1 MSSYLDRD
9 LGKVLCLAVF
19 VSDHGF
25 GHGTR
30 ICAVIREIKKRTSC
44 TFEIFSGLPEW
55 FFKQNLGSDLS
66 FNYHEI
72 KSDVGLIQRGPFKH
86 SIKATIRSLDEF
98 LEFDSTEIIDAQ
110 NIISKMNCNA
120 VLADI
125 SPLGIHLAK
134 KLSIPSIL
142 VENFTWD
149 WIYQPYSERH
159 PEIRSIISFLS
170 EIYESVDLLI
180 QATPFCNKKKHGI
193 SIPPISR
200 SLKIKPHLVRSK
212 LNIPKESHM
221 FLMTTGGITQELQI
235 DSDCVEKMNCI
246 FLQSSDQKEIKRIGN
261 IIYLP
266 TKSPHHYPDLVNAS
280 DVVVGKVGY
289 GTLAECWAT
298 GTPLLGCYRE
308 DFRESSTLKAYAEK
322 NLISEEIT
330 MNAFEHMTWVEQAI
344 NISNR
349 SDKGIHQLKI
359 NGRSTAA
366 DLIVEFI
373 N

>member
-1 MSSYLDRD
+1 
-9 LGKVLCLAVF
+9 
-19 VSDHGF
+19 
-25 GHGTR
+25 
-30 ICAVIREIKKRTSC
+30 
-44 TFEIFSGLPEW
+44 
-55 FFKQNLGSDLS
+55 
-66 FNYHEI
+66 
-72 KSDVGLIQRGPFKH
+72 
-86 SIKATIRSLDEF
+86 
-98 LEFDSTEIIDAQ
+98 
-110 NIISKMNCNA
+110 
-120 VLADI
+120 
-125 SPLGIHLAK
+125 
-134 KLSIPSIL
+134 
-142 VENFTWD
+142 
-149 WIYQPYSERH
+149 
-159 PEIRSIISFLS
+159 
-170 EIYESVDLLI
+170 
-180 QATPFCNKKKHGI
+180 
-193 SIPPISR
+193 
-200 SLKIKPHLVRSK
+200 
-212 LNIPKESHM
+212 
-221 FLMTTGGITQELQI
+221 MTTGGITKALQI

-349 SDKGIHQLKI
+349 SDKGTHQLKI